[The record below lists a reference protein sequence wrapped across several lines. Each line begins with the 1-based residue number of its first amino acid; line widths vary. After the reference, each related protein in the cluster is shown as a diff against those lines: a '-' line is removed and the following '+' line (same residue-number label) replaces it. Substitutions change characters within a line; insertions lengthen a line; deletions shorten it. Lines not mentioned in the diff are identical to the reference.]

1 MSYEKV
7 YTDVV
12 KDVIGNDPV
21 LDQFDTYY
29 EASFYGT
36 MQDDFITGS
45 IISETISNF
54 NNSKTER
61 KDRTFITGSRGRLFS
76 KYYAESTPPLSS
88 AYGSDAARLNP
99 RLSYR
104 LVPWSEKTST
114 TSYRIN
120 QHFDP
125 SERYYDSCL
134 PNIPQCLSVGGSR
147 VWTNNDTGDTARNSA
162 LLSPYGSATTGS
174 AGYLIFNS
182 IPQDRTGYE
191 GDPTVNN
198 DWTWSFPFEGK
209 YNPGQRFVGFDKS
222 LGIRTGLSARL
233 PIYDKREREIKSY
246 DSSTN
251 DTDTTPVD
259 LVESGKTSRVEE
271 FFPILP
277 GYDEAAPRNA
287 LRTKSNISGDLGV
300 GKIRPGWYGPETGEE
315 WQDKRIADTNY
326 GYSVLI
332 PGDVNLSRLSD
343 RDFLYSY
350 VNAETG
356 TMLLTQSMGTDD
368 RIKFLFGFGDFNNL
382 TYGRRTFDPTKFV
395 SSYKLDLEAIADGT
409 NPHQFSTY
417 DSEGLKV
424 NWAFDPND
432 ITNPVAPFPVKSFHH
447 PWSVVTKDALYEGK
461 NIVEGTDTTKGVGW
475 LPSAGGEKV
484 LISSTSTVLGGAM
497 AVEDVSPIIVDVTS
511 SYPWNFKYDR
521 AATYESGIFKCH
533 MAAYPGQPSDS
544 FSSPLNYAGFK
555 GVEEVGRFDAY
566 TLVDILS
573 GSGTT
578 GDTFEM
584 MSTFN
589 FKEDYYPGIDTTAPV
604 SLGKYLLDP
613 GEYRLVFSYT
623 FSDTLCDPIVA
634 TLDNFEI
641 FTYREAAFPVDES
654 SRIGCNNYPKFKGYR
669 FDGRLNPILSG
680 STGFTSDYLVSG
692 SAATS
697 KSIVFGISPEIRGWK
712 YGLYS
717 GLPSNSKAIFRRDK
731 FGQMRD
737 MLEQRPYTKFINVN
751 SSVVD
756 DDAMT
761 VNGFDIQTESKITF
775 LKEVTNI
782 GPSPAE
788 VNFVRQRYKK
798 DDRGIGYVYNEK
810 IDPRLTISQNLSP
823 EVTSSLP
830 YFDGVAKLRQE
841 EDLLLITDATL
852 TSLQFGPNG
861 LTVT

>member
-54 NNSKTER
+54 KDSKTER
-61 KDRTFITGSRGRLFS
+61 KDRTFITGSRGRVLS

-147 VWTNNDTGDTARNSA
+147 VWTNNDTGNTTRNSA

-209 YNPGQRFVGFDKS
+209 YNPG

-233 PIYDKREREIKSY
+233 PIYDKREREFKSY

-277 GYDEAAPRNA
+277 GYNETAPRNA
-287 LRTKSNISGDLGV
+287 LRTKSNISGDLGM

-315 WQDKRIADTNY
+315 WQDKRIADINY

-343 RDFLYSY
+343 RDFLYTY
-350 VNAETG
+350 VNASTG
-356 TMLLTQSMGTDD
+356 SMLLTQSMGTDD
-368 RIKFLFGFGDFNNL
+368 RIKFLFGFGDFNNM

-395 SSYKLDLEAIADGT
+395 SSYKLDVENIVTGT

-424 NWAFDPND
+424 NWAFDPYDLSDSNYHN
-432 ITNPVAPFPVKSFHH
+432 TWCVASKQA
-447 PWSVVTKDALYEGK
+447 TAGGY
-461 NIVEGTDTTKGVGW
+461 NIVSGSTITSGIGWIPGDGGDKTIVSNTSVDYGGTMDNSGDAK
-475 LPSAGGEKV
+475 S
-484 LISSTSTVLGGAM
+484 I
-497 AVEDVSPIIVDVTS
+497 IIVDITS
-511 SYPWNFKYDR
+511 SYPWNFSYDR
-521 AATYESGIFKCH
+521 AIAGQQNYGSFISYF
-533 MAAYPGQPSDS
+533 AAHPGQTSHVLASRYGNQIGQQELPEYYIDYLLPGNLAG
-544 FSSPLNYAGFK
+544 SPPIN
-555 GVEEVGRFDAY
+555 
-566 TLVDILS
+566 
-573 GSGTT
+573 
-578 GDTFEM
+578 TFVT
-584 MSTFN
+584 MSRYDY
-589 FKEDYYPGIDTTAPV
+589 KEAYYPGVPSGYPAK
-604 SLGKYLLDP
+604 SLGEYLLEP
-613 GEYRLVFSYT
+613 GEYRLVFKYSFT
-623 FSDTLCDPIVA
+623 DPPITVPQSA
-634 TLDNFEI
+634 ALDNFEI

-680 STGFTSDYLVSG
+680 STGFTSNYLVSG

-697 KSIVFGISPEIRGWK
+697 KSIVFGVSPEIRGWK

-798 DDRGIGYVYNEK
+798 DERGIGYVYNEK

>member
-36 MQDDFITGS
+36 MQDDFVTGS

-54 NNSKTER
+54 SNSKTER
-61 KDRTFITGSRGRLFS
+61 KDRTFITGSRGRVLS
-76 KYYAESTPPLSS
+76 KYYAESTPPLSDS
-88 AYGSDAARLNP
+88 YGSDSARLNP

-134 PNIPQCLSVGGSR
+134 PDIAYCLSVGGSR
-147 VWTNNDTGDTARNSA
+147 VWTNNDTSLSVRNNA
-162 LLSPYGSATTGS
+162 LLSPYGSVITGS

-182 IPQDRTGYE
+182 IPEDRAGYE

-209 YNPGQRFVGFDKS
+209 YNPGKRFVGFDKS
-222 LGIRTGLSARL
+222 LGISTGLSARL
-233 PIYDKREREIKSY
+233 PIYDKREREFKSY

-259 LVESGKTSRVEE
+259 LVESVKTVRVEE
-271 FFPILP
+271 LFPILP
-277 GYDEAAPRNA
+277 GYNDTAPRNS

-326 GYSVLI
+326 GYSLLI

-343 RDFLYSY
+343 RDFLTTY

-368 RIKFLFGFGDFNNL
+368 RIKFLFGFGDFNNV

-395 SSYKLDLEAIADGT
+395 SSYKLDLESIADDT
-409 NPHQFSTY
+409 MPHQFAAY
-417 DSEGLKV
+417 NNEGLKV
-424 NWAFDPND
+424 NWDFDPYD
-432 ITNPVAPFPVKSFHH
+432 IINPVSPSLNFHNTWHVASKQNSSPFTYLGDSFN
-447 PWSVVTKDALYEGK
+447 VVSGTSSARGIGWKVSSGASKVIVSNTSNSLYDGSMSDD
-461 NIVEGTDTTKGVGW
+461 G
-475 LPSAGGEKV
+475 
-484 LISSTSTVLGGAM
+484 SSI
-497 AVEDVSPIIVDVTS
+497 SPIVVDITS
-511 SYPWNFKYDR
+511 SYPWNFSYDRGLAANNETGAFYSYFASYPGKTSDIMESAYGPLSHYAFGDNILDFLPGVNATGNIFVTMSKYD
-521 AATYESGIFKCH
+521 
-533 MAAYPGQPSDS
+533 
-544 FSSPLNYAGFK
+544 
-555 GVEEVGRFDAY
+555 
-566 TLVDILS
+566 
-573 GSGTT
+573 
-578 GDTFEM
+578 
-584 MSTFN
+584 
-589 FKEDYYPGIDTTAPV
+589 FKENSYYGENSV
-604 SLGKYLLDP
+604 GQYLLEP
-613 GEYRLVFSYT
+613 GEYRLVFKFG
-623 FSDTLCDPIVA
+623 FSLVNSTNPLGA
-634 TLDNFEI
+634 ALDNFEI
-641 FTYREAAFPVDES
+641 FTYREESFPVDEN

-680 STGFTSDYLVSG
+680 STSFTSDYLVSG

-697 KSIVFGISPEIRGWK
+697 KSIVFGVSPEIRGWK

-731 FGQMRD
+731 FGQIRD

-775 LKEVTNI
+775 LKEITNI

-798 DDRGIGYVYNEK
+798 DERGIGYVYNEK
-810 IDPRLTISQNLSP
+810 IDPRLTISQNLSQD
-823 EVTSSLP
+823 VTSSLP

-852 TSLQFGPNG
+852 TSLQFGPSG